1 MTIGPNS
8 DPVGAA
14 LAAAV
19 STTCEGLAF
28 MEVMPLDEADDLDA
42 GEPLVYA
49 QVPCLA
55 PRTGGLVIV
64 CPRPAAAEIVS
75 AVHSLAP
82 EEVGDGLLRDTFGEM
97 ANTIAGCWLAALV
110 AENETFTLGLPQTG
124 VAPTAPVYPQR
135 IVFGEDERAIFT
147 VFFQLV

>member
-1 MTIGPNS
+1 MTLGPIS

-14 LAAAV
+14 LASAV

-28 MEVMPLDEADDLDA
+28 MEVMPLAEAEDRDPDE
-42 GEPLVYA
+42 PVVYA

-55 PRTGGLVIV
+55 PRTGGLVIA
-64 CPRPAAAEIVS
+64 CPRSAAAEIVS
-75 AVHSLAP
+75 AVHSVAP
-82 EEVGDGLLRDTFGEM
+82 EEVGESLLRDTFGEM
-97 ANTIAGCWLAALV
+97 ANTIAGCWLATVV

-124 VAPTAPVYPQR
+124 VALTPPVYPRR

-147 VFFQLV
+147 VFFQLS